1 MKNESR
7 KLEVTLATKITI
19 FRILLTLPIVIL
31 LSFGEFYVSFVL
43 FIFASVT
50 DFLDGYLARK
60 MNEVTA
66 LGKFIDQ
73 LADKILIT
81 SILIVFMDI
90 GFLGSWFVIVTVV
103 RDIIV
108 NGIRMV
114 AAEKGVVIA
123 ADKLGKL
130 KTVSQVALV
139 MVLFIQGI
147 IGLQASWVSTVLIWL
162 SFLLTVISG
171 INYTFRNIHVLKGA
185 N

>member
-1 MKNESR
+1 MRSESQ
-7 KLEVTLATKITI
+7 KLEITLATKITI
-19 FRILLTLPIVIL
+19 LRVLLTVPIVVL
-31 LSFGEFYVSFVL
+31 MSFGEFYISFAL

-60 MNEVTA
+60 MNEVTV

-81 SILIVFMDI
+81 STLIAFMDI

-108 NGIRMV
+108 NGIRMI
-114 AAEKGVVIA
+114 AAEKGIVIA
-123 ADKLGKL
+123 ADKLGKI
-130 KTVSQVALV
+130 KTVSQVVLII
-139 MVLFIQGI
+139 VLFIHGI
-147 IGLQASWVSTVLIWL
+147 INLQTSLVSTILVWL
-162 SFLLTVISG
+162 SFLFTVISG
-171 INYTFRNIHVLKGA
+171 INYTFRNIHVIKGA